1 VSEPP
6 GEPPQDPR
14 GLDEILTA
22 LSADGF
28 SSSMTA
34 LPGGDVRCGECGEAS
49 PAGDFAVGSLRRTE
63 GASDP
68 GDMSAV
74 VAITCPRCSGRGAVV
89 LRFGPEAGEAD
100 EDVLAAL
107 DRPAGTAT

>member
-1 VSEPP
+1 VTGPAR
-6 GEPPQDPR
+6 DPR
-14 GLDEILTA
+14 GLDEILAA

-28 SSSMTA
+28 VCSMTPLA
-34 LPGGDVRCGECGEAS
+34 GGDVRCGECGQES
-49 PAGDFAVGSLRRTE
+49 PAGDFEVESLRRTE

-68 GDMSAV
+68 GDMSAIA
-74 VAITCPRCSGRGAVV
+74 AITCPRCGARGAAV

-107 DRPAGTAT
+107 DRPGDSAT

>member
-1 VSEPP
+1 VTPEA
-6 GEPPQDPR
+6 PQDPR
-14 GLDEILTA
+14 GLDEILAA

-28 SSSMTA
+28 TGSMTA
-34 LPGGDVRCGECGEAS
+34 LAGGDVRCDGCGEAS
-49 PAGDFAVGSLRRTE
+49 PAGDFAVGTLRRTE

-74 VAITCPRCSGRGAVV
+74 VALTCPRCSTRGTAV

-100 EDVLAAL
+100 EDVLAAI
-107 DRPAGTAT
+107 DRPSGTAT

>member
-1 VSEPP
+1 MTDA
-6 GEPPQDPR
+6 PQDPR
-14 GLDEILTA
+14 GLDEILAA
-22 LSADGF
+22 LSGDGF

-34 LPGGDVRCGECGEAS
+34 LAGGDVRCGECGEAS
-49 PAGDFAVGSLRRTE
+49 PAGDFALRTLRRTE

-74 VAITCPRCSGRGAVV
+74 AALTCPRCSARGTAV

-100 EDVLAAL
+100 EDVLAGL

>member
-1 VSEPP
+1 MA
-6 GEPPQDPR
+6 GAPQDPR
-14 GLDEILTA
+14 GLDEILAA
-22 LSADGF
+22 LAADGF
-28 SSSMTA
+28 TTSMTA
-34 LPGGDVRCGECGEAS
+34 LAGGEVRCAECDEAS
-49 PAGDFAVGSLRRTE
+49 PAGDFAVAGLRRTE

-74 VAITCPRCSGRGAVV
+74 AALTCPRCSARGTAV

-100 EDVLAAL
+100 DDVLAAL

>member
-1 VSEPP
+1 V
-6 GEPPQDPR
+6 GGAPQDPR
-14 GLDEILTA
+14 GLDEILGA

-28 SSSMTA
+28 TCSMTA
-34 LPGGDVRCGECGEAS
+34 LAGGDVRCGECGQAS
-49 PAGDFAVGSLRRTE
+49 PAGDFAVETLRRTE

-74 VAITCPRCSGRGAVV
+74 VALTCPRCSARGTAV

>member
-1 VSEPP
+1 MT
-6 GEPPQDPR
+6 GAPQDPR
-14 GLDEILTA
+14 GLDEIIAT

-28 SSSMTA
+28 ACSMTA
-34 LPGGDVRCGECGEAS
+34 LAGGDVRCGECGQAS
-49 PAGDFAVGSLRRTE
+49 PANDFTVETLRRTE

-74 VAITCPRCSGRGAVV
+74 VALTCPRCSARGTAV